1 MDNIEY
7 KIFKTGYCFQNE
19 LFTILKGKN
28 KRTRFYA
35 MSVLLKHPNLGYI
48 LFDTGYS
55 KAFFSATQKFPYLI
69 YAKITPVV
77 INENDSIKSQLER
90 EGVSYDEIKYIIIS
104 HFHADHISGLND
116 FKNAKFLCLE
126 RAYKNIENKKSFNA
140 LKNGFLPDLLPDDF
154 DKRVE
159 FIKNKKIIEK
169 YKPFS
174 EVYDIFNDG
183 SVLGVDL
190 SGHAKGQMGI
200 IINNTFF
207 VSDACWYS
215 RAYRENTP
223 PPLWVRLVLGK
234 NKEYL
239 ETLKKLHLF
248 YKNNPDFKIIPSHC
262 NEFWS
267 KYV

>member
-1 MDNIEY
+1 MDKVEY

-28 KRTRFYA
+28 IKTKFYA
-35 MSVLLKHPNLGYI
+35 MSVLLKHPKFGYI

-55 KAFFSATQKFPYLI
+55 KEFYSATRKFPYSV
-69 YAKITPVV
+69 YGKITPAV
-77 INENDSIKSQLER
+77 ISETDSIKSQLEKA
-90 EGVSYDEIKYIIIS
+90 GISSDEIKYIIIS

-126 RAYKNIENKKSFNA
+126 SAYENIKNKKGFNA
-140 LKNGFLPDLLPDDF
+140 LKEGFLPSLLPDDF
-154 DKRVE
+154 KKRVE
-159 FIKNKKIIEK
+159 FIQNKKNIEK
-169 YKPFS
+169 YKPFN

-183 SVLGVDL
+183 SILGVDL
-190 SGHAKGQMGI
+190 SGHAKGQTGI
-200 IINNTFF
+200 IIDDTFF

-223 PPLWVRLVLGK
+223 PPLWVRLLLGK

-239 ETLKKLHLF
+239 ETLEKLHLF
-248 YKNNPDFKIIPSHC
+248 CKNNPDFKIIPSHC